1 MKDYNYLNVFEMPRP
16 HSARNL
22 TNVQSIYDEMVKE
35 PKYIYSKKFL
45 NDRCSF
51 VNEHDQKVVVVDW
64 IAEQLLKDQS
74 LEKIEKVYS
83 PRPYLVGH
91 PTKVD
96 DIPLG
101 KDDDREEEKVAHR
114 LYERDY
120 GSDSDIDF
128 FADYQVPILRKKD
141 SKKEKED
148 INYKKEIKPGK
159 VDLVAVSD
167 EKKEIYLMEL
177 KKHHTKK
184 NQDESLLR

>member
-1 MKDYNYLNVFEMPRP
+1 MKYYNYVNVFEMPRP

-22 TNVQSIYDEMVKE
+22 TTVQSIYTDMTKE

-51 VNEHDQKVVVVDW
+51 INEHNQQAVVVDW
-64 IAEQLLKDQS
+64 IAEQLLKDES

-91 PTKVD
+91 PETVKD
-96 DIPLG
+96 TPLG
-101 KDDDREEEKVAHR
+101 ENDDREEEKVAHR
-114 LYERDY
+114 LYEKKPEELIN
-120 GSDSDIDF
+120 SDIDF

-141 SKKEKED
+141 SKKEKGD

-177 KKHHTKK
+177 KKHHTK
-184 NQDESLLR
+184 